1 MAYNQNINPDE
12 FEELDFEGEISEE
25 SSGFTLLP
33 EGDYDFTVNKV
44 SRTRYSGGDNLPA
57 CNEVDVEISVWGAN
71 GQYTLQKVR
80 FFLVKKFEWKL
91 SQFFLCLGIKK
102 HNEPLRMR
110 WNIEGMNGKC
120 KLEVR
125 SYIKKDGRHGQS
137 NEVKYFYAYDEEIVT
152 AMNAPQTPPAQTPP
166 VYQQPVQQYASPMQQ
181 AYQHPVQTP
190 YQQPTYQ
197 QPQSA
202 PTQAQGGWKPGN
214 F

>member
-1 MAYNQNINPDE
+1 MAYDQNQNFNE

-44 SRTRYSGGDNLPA
+44 SRTRYSGGDNIPA
-57 CNEVDVEISVWGAN
+57 CNEVDVELSVWGAN
-71 GQYTLQKVR
+71 GQHTLQKVR
-80 FFLVKKFEWKL
+80 FFLMKKFEWKL

-102 HNEPLRMR
+102 HKEPLRMR

-125 SYIKKDGRHGQS
+125 DYTSKNGRSGQI
-137 NEVKYFYAYDEEIVT
+137 NEVKYFYAYDEKVT
-152 AMNAPQTPPAQTPP
+152 TVLNAPQTSQMQAPT
-166 VYQQPVQQYASPMQQ
+166 VYLQPVQQYAPPM
-181 AYQHPVQTP
+181 
-190 YQQPTYQ
+190 QPTYQ

>member
-1 MAYNQNINPDE
+1 MAYNQNQNLNPDE

-25 SSGFTLLP
+25 SSGFTLLQ

-44 SRTRYSGGDNLPA
+44 SRTRYSGGDNIPA

-71 GQYTLQKVR
+71 GQHTLQKVR

-125 SYIKKDGRHGQS
+125 DYTTKDGRHGQS
-137 NEVKYFYAYDEEIVT
+137 NEVKYFYAYDEEVT
-152 AMNAPQTPPAQTPP
+152 TALNAPQTNQMQAQPM
-166 VYQQPVQQYASPMQQ
+166 YQQPVRQYAPPMQQ
-181 AYQHPVQTP
+181 AYQQPIQTP
-190 YQQPTYQ
+190 YQP

-202 PTQAQGGWKPGN
+202 PTQAHGGWKPGA